1 MAVLDCESLLQM
13 ELKALSRAF
22 PAFKSLVVQQHRSA
36 LLAESGAAVTSSRR
50 KSLETKAKKIAE
62 GVMACAQECSCSLQ
76 PTGQTKLT
84 VH

>member
-22 PAFKSLVVQQHRSA
+22 PAFESLVVHHNRSA
-36 LLAESGAAVTSSRR
+36 LLAESGAAVTSSR

-62 GVMACAQECSCSLQ
+62 LVMACAQECSCSLQ
-76 PTGQTKLT
+76 PTGQTKLI